1 MMSSFLERLEE
12 NRVFLP
18 PVDEAK
24 LKYLA
29 VVVMLID
36 HLAYA
41 FLESAFTA
49 DGTRIM
55 FSFSGGYLLDR
66 ILRAVG
72 RQSFPI
78 FCFFLVEGFF
88 YTRSR
93 AKYFLRIVI
102 FSLLSQF
109 PFQACLFPK
118 ADVLHANVICTLG
131 IGFLAIWVIDE
142 MWKVF
147 MADGGQEEREGFY
160 AVPWVRKAVFFIV
173 SVSVVI
179 GCCRLATMLRSDY
192 GRGGVVLIVILYCLR
207 RFRIAALFIS
217 WLWMTWYNKFEIYA
231 AFGFMLLACY
241 NGKRGK
247 QNKYFFYFFYPA
259 HLLLIW
265 LVRKHFFGY

>member
-1 MMSSFLERLEE
+1 MLLALLLSIFALCLYGIRFNLNGFNE
-12 NRVFLP
+12 
-18 PVDEAK
+18 D
-24 LKYLA
+24 YLSKDNTNSIKGIFIL
-29 VVVMLID
+29 LIVIS
-36 HLAYA
+36 HSIPYIARCGYG
-41 FLESAFTA
+41 F
-49 DGTRIM
+49 DGTGDMLFMR
-55 FSFSGGYLLDR
+55 F
-66 ILRAVG
+66 
-72 RQSFPI
+72 
-78 FCFFLVEGFF
+78 
-88 YTRSR
+88 
-93 AKYFLRIVI
+93 

-192 GRGGVVLIVILYCLR
+192 GRGGVVLIVLLYCLR

-231 AFGFMLLACY
+231 APAFMLLACY

-247 QNKYFFYFFYPA
+247 QHKYFFYFFYPA

-265 LVRKHFFGY
+265 LVRRHFFGY